1 MSGVAANDYKQPL
14 FQISYGARKAL
25 GIGGSASVGFVYNPN
40 NSWDSG
46 FTITIGIGI
55 GLEVAAITL
64 LNEGLTKAID
74 LSSSTIDFSKPTS
87 TEQIEGVSTTVY
99 AGAGIGL
106 SADLFDGTSKAV
118 TTGTIGG
125 GVYTEATVVITA
137 GKIAENIVNTG
148 IGVMNAVL
156 DHSGMSKLIGHFK
169 YVELDGRE

>member
-1 MSGVAANDYKQPL
+1 MDLWGLSRDSDQTTGNLSGVAA
-14 FQISYGARKAL
+14 
-25 GIGGSASVGFVYNPN
+25 
-40 NSWDSG
+40 
-46 FTITIGIGI
+46 ITP
-55 GLEVAAITL
+55 
-64 LNEGLTKAID
+64 LNEGLTKA
-74 LSSSTIDFSKPTS
+74 IDFSKPTS

-125 GVYTEATVVITA
+125 GVYTDATVVITA

-148 IGVMNAVL
+148 IAVMNAVL